1 MLLVIGVN
9 IAKFQIRHALFADSK
24 LLKKA
29 EKIVVVFQ
37 KSKKLGRDTQPLGG
51 LSHARAG
58 SLHQHQRVRLV
69 SLKAPRHQ
77 HGFLLKLRYRHSLWH
92 EFVLKFRVKFADL
105 SGVGKDIKFV

>member
-1 MLLVIGVN
+1 MFLVIGVN
-9 IAKFQIRHALFADSK
+9 IAKFQIRHALFTDSK

-37 KSKKLGRDTQPLGG
+37 KSKKLGLDTQPLGG

-69 SLKAPRHQ
+69 RLKALRHQ
-77 HGFLLKLRYRHSLWH
+77 HGLLLKLRYRHGFWH
-92 EFVLKFRVKFADL
+92 EFVLKLRVKFANF
-105 SGVGKDIKFV
+105 SRVGKDIKFV